1 MDRITCTLPGGY
13 VDGAGTMHCE
23 AELAPLTGR
32 EEELLAGCPEAAGA
46 ALVTSVLARCVARL
60 GSIAP
65 LSEEVARGLL
75 VADRQY
81 LLLRLRAATFG
92 DLVEA
97 TLPCPW
103 PDCGEKV
110 DVDFSLDAVPVK
122 ESADKGPAYRLE
134 LPPDAAYRDAVG
146 EEHREVVFRLPNGGD
161 QEHVA
166 PLAAVNEALALTR
179 LLERCVLAIGPLQE
193 PGPEA
198 VARLSPA
205 ARAAIERRM
214 EEVAPQVT
222 LTMDIRCPEC
232 GRAFEMPFDLQDF
245 FFGELRTSRDLLYRE
260 VHYLAYHY
268 HWSER
273 EILELPRE
281 KRRGYIEV
289 LADEI
294 ERLNHAAV

>member
-13 VDGAGTMHCE
+13 ADGDGTFHVE

-32 EEELLAGCPEAAGA
+32 EEELLADRAQRPSV
-46 ALVTSVLARCVARL
+46 ALVTTVLARCLARL
-60 GSIAP
+60 GSLSP
-65 LSEEVARGLL
+65 VSEEVARSLL
-75 VADRQY
+75 VADRQF
-81 LLLRLRAATFG
+81 LLLKLRAATFG
-92 DLVEA
+92 ERVEA
-97 TLPCPW
+97 TLSCPW
-103 PDCGEKV
+103 PGCGENV
-110 DVDFSLDAVPVK
+110 DVDFSLDAVPVR

-134 LPPDAAYRDAVG
+134 LPPEAAYHGAEG

-161 QEHVA
+161 QERIA
-166 PLAAVNEALALTR
+166 PLAAANEARALTL
-179 LLERCVLAIGPLQE
+179 LLERCVLAIGPLRD

-198 VARLSPA
+198 IERLSPA

-214 EEVAPQVT
+214 EEVAPQVA
-222 LTMDIRCPEC
+222 LTMDVSCPEC

-268 HWSER
+268 HWSES
-273 EILELPRE
+273 EILGLPRD

-294 ERLNHAAV
+294 ERLNHAIA